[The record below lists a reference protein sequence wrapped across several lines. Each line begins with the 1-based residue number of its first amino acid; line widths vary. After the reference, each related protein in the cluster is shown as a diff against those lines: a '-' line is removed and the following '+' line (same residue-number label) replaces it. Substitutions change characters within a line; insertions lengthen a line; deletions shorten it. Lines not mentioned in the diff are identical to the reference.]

1 MTTFPDPMPFDLQ
14 PTLRGVLLDVRP
26 LRPADHDAMGAA
38 AADPLIWE
46 QHPDKTRCTPEGF
59 RRFFDQSLE
68 SGGALL
74 VTRAGTED
82 VIGSSRFFG
91 YDPAA
96 DEIEIGWTF
105 LVRDCWGGRYNGELK
120 RLMVN
125 HAFRYVRRVM
135 FLVGPTN
142 FRSQHAVLKLGA
154 VLEGERVN
162 GAGRPS
168 LAYCL
173 TPERWAAA
181 TAAAG

>member
-1 MTTFPDPMPFDLQ
+1 MPFDFQ
-14 PTLRGVLLDVRP
+14 PTLHGQLLDVRP
-26 LRPADHDAMGAA
+26 LRAEDHDAMGAA
-38 AADPLIWE
+38 ASDPLIWE

-59 RRFFDQSLE
+59 RAFFEQSLA

-74 VTRAGTED
+74 VTRAGSGE
-82 VIGSSRFFG
+82 VIGSSR
-91 YDPAA
+91 YHAYVPEAR
-96 DEIEIGWTF
+96 EVEIGWTF
-105 LVRDCWGGRYNGELK
+105 LVRACWGGAYNTELK
-120 RLMVN
+120 RLMIE
-125 HAFRYVRRVM
+125 HAFRFVDRVM

-173 TPERWAAA
+173 TPERWAARGA
-181 TAAAG
+181 TA